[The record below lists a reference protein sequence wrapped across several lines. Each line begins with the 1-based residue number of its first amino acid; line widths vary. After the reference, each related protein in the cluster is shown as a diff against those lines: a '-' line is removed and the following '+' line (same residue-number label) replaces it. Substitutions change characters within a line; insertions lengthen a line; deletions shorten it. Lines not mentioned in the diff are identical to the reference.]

1 MDVSQFLDGVAR
13 QIVGSFSGTRN
24 KTRKCPLGGD
34 GDLCLILVCMSQYMS
49 LPQNSVMLKGREP
62 LFNEFSGCIFL
73 WLLFLDNSDSL
84 TSPLGHFCCACK
96 KSKSCALI
104 NSEPL
109 LSLSEPINT
118 CCHTVIA
125 PPKLFST
132 QYKWRVVKT
141 LLRKSLV
148 RPVANIRA

>member
-1 MDVSQFLDGVAR
+1 
-13 QIVGSFSGTRN
+13 
-24 KTRKCPLGGD
+24 
-34 GDLCLILVCMSQYMS
+34 
-49 LPQNSVMLKGREP
+49 MLRGREP
-62 LFNEFSGCIFL
+62 LFNEFSGYIVL

-84 TSPLGHFCCACK
+84 TSPLGHFCYACK
-96 KSKSCALI
+96 KSKSHALI

-132 QYKWRVVKT
+132 QYKRRVVKT

-148 RPVANIRA
+148 RPVANIRACAFQKDGPCGIGAYLPSFPSPHHFSSPEATFVIIY